1 MYYKPPLSE
10 FGEKL
15 DRYNK
20 THGRT
25 VIRFDEYFCKNIL
38 ERFAGFHGIRVADRP
53 DLRCDA
59 GGRHIGIEVVS
70 SSSEEYNQLW
80 RFVDYRDGILY
91 VPKGLHDGARK
102 VVEKFFPSVPGDG
115 GARDFNLGQLD
126 VMLSRPVVVKEI
138 MDAFDRKFD
147 KLKEYKKS
155 EDCGSLDEYD
165 LFIWCR
171 SNVMFSD
178 GDLNYM
184 AGYFAEKGGYSTVFV
199 FDDCALYIISGGEY
213 RYVWC
218 MDDVECISD
227 GTVREIL
234 STIDVSE

>member
-1 MYYKPPLSE
+1 
-10 FGEKL
+10 
-15 DRYNK
+15 
-20 THGRT
+20 
-25 VIRFDEYFCKNIL
+25 
-38 ERFAGFHGIRVADRP
+38 
-53 DLRCDA
+53 
-59 GGRHIGIEVVS
+59 
-70 SSSEEYNQLW
+70 
-80 RFVDYRDGILY
+80 
-91 VPKGLHDGARK
+91 
-102 VVEKFFPSVPGDG
+102 
-115 GARDFNLGQLD
+115 
-126 VMLSRPVVVKEI
+126 